1 MHDEHV
7 NIQWE
12 YEGKPD
18 VLLGNGA
25 TKAEQMLTWGAG
37 LVVACLYVYYAM
49 TDALEWSFWQY
60 LVAVLIASDVGSGAI
75 ANSLNSCKRFYH
87 TPAKATEPGYVRFA
101 KNHLAFSALHV
112 YPILIGLL
120 YGTEH
125 WFYGV
130 FWYAFL
136 MVGTVIILKTPLY
149 LRRPVALFAI
159 LLALIV
165 NADFIQPVPGFVWFT
180 PALCLKILYGHLVR
194 EEPYRPAKVNA
205 Q

>member
-1 MHDEHV
+1 MHNDHV
-7 NIQWE
+7 NIQWD
-12 YEGKPD
+12 YDGKPD

-25 TKAEQMLTWGAG
+25 TKAEQTLTWAAS
-37 LVVACLYVYYAM
+37 LVVACLYVYYYA
-49 TDALEWSFWQY
+49 TSALNWSFWQY
-60 LVAVLIASDVGSGAI
+60 LVAVIITSDVGGGVV

-87 TPAKATEPGYVRFA
+87 TPAKVSEPRYVHFA
-101 KNHLAFSALHV
+101 KNHLTFSALHI

-120 YGTEH
+120 YGTTH

-130 FWYAFL
+130 FWYAFV

-149 LRRPVALFAI
+149 LRRPVALFTI

-165 NADFIQPVPGFVWFT
+165 NVDFILPVPGFVWFA

-194 EEPYRPAKVNA
+194 EEPYRPVETN
-205 Q
+205 